1 MRLTAIGLAVLGLAG
16 CASTSSATRSPH
28 DPLEPLNRGIYKFND
43 ALDRTVAR
51 PVAKAYHD
59 HVPNPIRSG
68 ISNAIDNLAY
78 PTTIVNDLLQGKF
91 RATFSDIGRFLLN
104 STLGLG
110 GLFDPASKVGIDKN
124 DEDFGQTFGKW
135 GVPAGPYLVL
145 PFFGPS
151 TLRDAPLIYPE
162 RYTDLRGYLGDWE
175 TKWALIGVGLL
186 DARSEL
192 LSVDQVLR
200 NTYDPY
206 LFTRDAY
213 LQRREYQVRDGNVP
227 EEKMEEEPLD
237 EPLPEDDSGP
247 EIKPRRPGDTS
258 AAAQGDTS
266 APAPSDASTPAQS
279 APEQPAPEPGSP
291 PEDNQPPN

>member
-1 MRLTAIGLAVLGLAG
+1 MAGPIHRMLSRMAAPLALLLAG
-16 CASTSSATRSPH
+16 CATTSASRSPH
-28 DPLEPLNRGIYKFND
+28 DPLEPVNRGIYRFND

-59 HVPNPIRSG
+59 HVPNPVRSG

-78 PTTIVNDLLQGKF
+78 PTTIVNDLLQAKW
-91 RATFSDIGRFLLN
+91 RAALNDVGRFLLN

-110 GLFDPASKVGIDKN
+110 GLFDPASKEGLDKN
-124 DEDFGQTFGKW
+124 DEDFGQTLGKW

-151 TLRDAPLIYPE
+151 SLRDGPMIYPE

-175 TKWALIGVGLL
+175 TKWTLIAVGAL
-186 DARSEL
+186 DTRSEL

-200 NTYDPY
+200 NAYDPY

-213 LQRREYQVRDGNVP
+213 VQRREYQVRDGNVP
-227 EEKMEEEPLD
+227 EETLEEPME
-237 EPLPEDDSGP
+237 EPLPEDDSSE
-247 EIKPRRPGDTS
+247 EIRPRRPTD
-258 AAAQGDTS
+258 
-266 APAPSDASTPAQS
+266 APA
-279 APEQPAPEPGSP
+279 EQVALDGT
-291 PEDNQPPN
+291 

>member
-1 MRLTAIGLAVLGLAG
+1 MRRMRLAVIALTVLVLAG
-16 CASTSSATRSPH
+16 CATTSSATRSPH
-28 DPLEPLNRGIYKFND
+28 DPLEPMNRGIYKFND

-59 HVPNPIRSG
+59 HVPSPVRSG

-151 TLRDAPLIYPE
+151 TLRDGPLIYPE
-162 RYTDLRGYLGDWE
+162 RYTDLRGYLGDWK
-175 TKWALIGVGLL
+175 TKWTLIGVGAL
-186 DARSEL
+186 DTRSEL

-200 NTYDPY
+200 NAYDPY

-237 EPLPEDDSGP
+237 EPPPEDDSGP
-247 EIKPRRPGDTS
+247 EIKPRRPSDE
-258 AAAQGDTS
+258 S
-266 APAPSDASTPAQS
+266 APAQSTSAQS
-279 APEQPAPEPGSP
+279 PPEQPAPEQSAPQEPASP
-291 PEDNQPPN
+291 PDENQPPN